1 MPGSV
6 RTNAT
11 AVYRTFGGLIAR
23 GDPQVNET
31 ILRQGAE
38 LSAGGGSSRAAC
50 DKREM
55 KVRHMNHDLVHAIHE
70 GIEGMDFAQ

>member
-1 MPGSV
+1 MPGSI
-6 RTNAT
+6 RTKAI

-23 GDPQVNET
+23 GDTQVNET

-38 LSAGGGSSRAAC
+38 LSACRGSSRAAR
-50 DKREM
+50 DKRES